1 MARAK
6 ASRRERAQVMNLFFR
21 FLRIFLPAWF
31 SRERTAPLDTHII
44 KSAVWIGDH
53 DPMGHMTNSRYAS
66 FTDLGMLN
74 YIARTGFLK
83 VFRKHGWTPIIQSEA
98 ISFHRMM
105 RFPQKFELHTRPVG
119 WEGSYILF
127 EHKFLS
133 KGRTV
138 AESRMVARLVGRKKE
153 RVTIDMVFDG
163 FGMHMES
170 PEISPAFR
178 AMLND
183 LEQRP

>member
-1 MARAK
+1 
-6 ASRRERAQVMNLFFR
+6 MNLFFR
-21 FLRIFLPAWF
+21 FLRIFLPAYF
-31 SRERTAPLDTHII
+31 SGKRTAPLDVHVI

-83 VFRKHGWTPIIQSEA
+83 VFRRHGWTPIIQSEA

-127 EHKFLS
+127 EHAFHS
-133 KGRTV
+133 KGRIV
-138 AESRMVARLVGRKKE
+138 AESRMVARLVGRRKE
-153 RVTIDMVFDG
+153 RVTIGMVFDAYG
-163 FGMHMES
+163 LHMDS

-178 AMLND
+178 AMLDD
-183 LEQRP
+183 LKAARP

>member
-1 MARAK
+1 MKPERLRSNRP
-6 ASRRERAQVMNLFFR
+6 ASRLSAAGIPIGAHV
-21 FLRIFLPAWF
+21 
-31 SRERTAPLDTHII
+31 I

-83 VFRKHGWTPIIQSEA
+83 VFRQHGWTPIIQSEA

-127 EHKFLS
+127 EHTFLS

-138 AESRMVARLVGRKKE
+138 LSAARKSV
-153 RVTIDMVFDG
+153 
-163 FGMHMES
+163 
-170 PEISPAFR
+170 
-178 AMLND
+178 
-183 LEQRP
+183 